1 MQFDLPLRA
10 AHMGIQKQ
18 EFYEGAALHQLVRGS
33 SGLTSVLHSPPLFVF
48 GSSLQVHLKYSTAKR
63 SPWAFT
69 FMPEEQILLSQRA
82 QEMPLVIGL
91 ICGADGVAALPY
103 DAYARVAQVKNVA
116 LRVSCKR
123 SHRQHFEI
131 SGPDGVLSN
140 KVAPSDW
147 VRLLEKRER

>member
-1 MQFDLPLRA
+1 MQFDYPLLA

-18 EFYEGAALHQLVRGS
+18 EFYEGAALHQLIRGS
-33 SGLTSVLHSPPLFVF
+33 SGLKSVLHSPPLFVF
-48 GSSLQVHLKYSTAKR
+48 DSSLQVHLKYSTAKR
-63 SPWAFT
+63 SPWGFT
-69 FMPEEQILLSQRA
+69 FMPEEQILLHQRA

-103 DAYARVAQVKNVA
+103 DAYARVAQVKNTA

-131 SGPDGVLSN
+131 GGPDGVWPN

-147 VRLLEKRER
+147 VRLLEERE